1 MYTPV
6 SSLYLLAG
14 SPLGLNESETVISR
28 RGNSCLFCRRLPIP
42 VKSHA
47 NSFVFVSA
55 GVIYTCLMEME
66 WNGVAGLLRGDE
78 VELLGRVFDGPSH
91 AGRRSQRHIPVSE
104 PSKQYGY
111 V

>member
-1 MYTPV
+1 
-6 SSLYLLAG
+6 
-14 SPLGLNESETVISR
+14 
-28 RGNSCLFCRRLPIP
+28 
-42 VKSHA
+42 
-47 NSFVFVSA
+47 
-55 GVIYTCLMEME
+55 ME